1 MSRTR
6 RGGGGAIERG
16 RGGPFR
22 LLRLPRAALWLYR
35 RLTRP
40 QDANSC
46 RTRLE
51 AGAEAQYLQNCS
63 LSPSPSPEGT
73 YHVLVVGHI
82 IEVAGKSCG
91 ITTTANCVITGSP

>member
-1 MSRTR
+1 MFGQRPDRGRRKMSRTR
-6 RGGGGAIERG
+6 RGGGGERG
-16 RGGPFR
+16 CGGPFR

-63 LSPSPSPEGT
+63 LSPSPSPGG
-73 YHVLVVGHI
+73 YVRLLGKLVP
-82 IEVAGKSCG
+82 KS
-91 ITTTANCVITGSP
+91 ND